1 MRLVQLNGLAMAMV
15 SAELISTA
23 GAVPCPIPG
32 KNPSLEQ
39 TEAGGIHAH
48 THPGTAEPGS
58 PTAPPSPSR
67 SPSNAGQIATEENL
81 VTVVPSSRIRRG
93 KRVTT
98 LQAPSLE
105 IEGVV
110 AWHRSY
116 IP

>member
-58 PTAPPSPSR
+58 PTAPPSPTS
-67 SPSNAGQIATEENL
+67 SNAGQIAAEENS

-116 IP
+116 LQ